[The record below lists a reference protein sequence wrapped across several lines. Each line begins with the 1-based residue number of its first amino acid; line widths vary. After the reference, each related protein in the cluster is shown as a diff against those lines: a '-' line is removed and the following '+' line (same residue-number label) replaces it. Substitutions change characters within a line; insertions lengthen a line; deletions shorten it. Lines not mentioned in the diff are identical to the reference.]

1 MKIKL
6 IDPLNNEKV
15 FESKSAAARF
25 LKVNE
30 SSVRKAIRRGKPC
43 QGYYCVVVGLEP
55 KVAEAKV
62 NTAID
67 WLQLNEDKFI
77 KALESMEFQT
87 ITSSIDAKDIWGVN
101 FEKAANKPVD
111 SVTHHLIIPDIHI
124 PYANFTILEKL
135 VELTKDNRF
144 DGIHFLGDYLDMT
157 ALSSH
162 DFMKVSN
169 GMKLSDEY
177 EIGNIWLDKL
187 LQYIPKESIKTYIAG
202 NHDFRYQKYLKG
214 VEASKLGSA
223 LLSPTVALK
232 LIERGFKVVEDY
244 PDGYVQLGDLQL
256 IHGIYL
262 NANHPKTHINKLHSS
277 CIYGHTHQQ
286 LTYSEN
292 GWTAYNIGHLADA
305 DAPIFRYT
313 NRFEKVNWKHGFA
326 VVTLYKGNTY
336 VQQIEVKDN
345 SFIYNGIVY

>member
-25 LKVNE
+25 LGVNE

-43 QGYYCVVVGLEP
+43 QGYYCVIVGLEP
-55 KVAEAKV
+55 EITETSTPMSYATAGTCWKPKIIQQDIDECGKAFENARNILKLPKVE
-62 NTAID
+62 
-67 WLQLNEDKFI
+67 
-77 KALESMEFQT
+77 
-87 ITSSIDAKDIWGVN
+87 
-101 FEKAANKPVD
+101 
-111 SVTHHLIIPDIHI
+111 HHLIIPDIHI

-135 VELTKDNRF
+135 VELTKDNKF

-187 LQYIPKESIKTYIAG
+187 LQYIPKESVKTFTHGNHCKRHSKYIAG
-202 NHDFRYQKYLKG
+202 T
-214 VEASKLGSA
+214 EAAKLGSA

-232 LIERGFKVVEDY
+232 LKERGFHVVEDY

-277 CIYGHTHQQ
+277 CIYGHSHQQ

-305 DAPIFRYT
+305 DATIFRYT

-326 VVTLYKGNTY
+326 IVTLYKGNSY
-336 VQQIEVKDN
+336 VQQIEVKND
-345 SFIYNGIVY
+345 SFIYNNILY

>member
-25 LKVNE
+25 LGVNE
-30 SSVRKAIRRGKPC
+30 SSVRKAIKRGKPC
-43 QGYYCVVVGLEP
+43 QGYYCVIVGLEP
-55 KVAEAKV
+55 VLDDAAYTQASGEFLPPTILSNNKVE
-62 NTAID
+62 
-67 WLQLNEDKFI
+67 
-77 KALESMEFQT
+77 
-87 ITSSIDAKDIWGVN
+87 
-101 FEKAANKPVD
+101 
-111 SVTHHLIIPDIHI
+111 HHLIIPDIHI
-124 PYANFTILEKL
+124 PYANFTILEKI
-135 VELTKDNRF
+135 VELTKDNKF

-162 DFMKVSN
+162 DFMRVSN

-187 LQYIPKESIKTYIAG
+187 LQYIPKESIKTFIWA
-202 NHDFRYQKYLKG
+202 NHEVRYTKYLKG
-214 VEASKLGSA
+214 FEASKLGSA

-232 LIERGFKVVEDY
+232 LVERGFKVVEDY

-262 NANHPKTHINKLHSS
+262 NANHPKTHINKLHNS
-277 CIYGHTHQQ
+277 CIYGHSHQQ

-326 VVTLYKGNTY
+326 IVTLYKGNSY
-336 VQQIEVKDN
+336 VQQIEVKND
-345 SFIYNGIVY
+345 SFIYNNILY